1 MTTLIGHEIQRKELC
16 ELVITDRLP
25 SAIVFSGLHGIGK
38 RLVAREIGR
47 QLLCDLKEAA
57 PQGGCGTCRTCL
69 LFESGTHPDLH
80 TLTFSGEHG
89 AKVDDIRVVLDKM
102 SLKPFMGGK
111 KIAIFND
118 ADEISMVGANII
130 LKSLEEPRP
139 DTYFILVLAN
149 PSRLPAT
156 ILSRC
161 QRIFFDRLSTKE
173 IKQILDLRGIQEISE
188 ALTLLADGS
197 AASLDTLQAQADMWE
212 EIRNVVDKAWA
223 GDNAVIARAA
233 QEWGAEKTVLKDRL
247 TFLRTTIRQRLFATR
262 ADRDAAAVWAAALQ
276 NVLDA
281 EYLILDRHVN
291 PILTILKTLQSCNQA
306 LAATYQVTPRQR
318 PTLGDML
325 IDGR

>member
-1 MTTLIGHEIQRKELC
+1 VTTLIGHEIQRKELC

>member
-1 MTTLIGHEIQRKELC
+1 VTTLIGHEKQRKELRD
-16 ELVITDRLP
+16 LVIADRLP
-25 SAIVFSGLHGIGK
+25 SALVFSGLHGIGK
-38 RLVAREIGR
+38 RLVAREVAR
-47 QLLCDLKEAA
+47 QLLCDQKSEA

-80 TLTFSGEHG
+80 SLTFSGDRG
-89 AKVDDIRVVLDKM
+89 ATVDDVRIVLEKM

-111 KIAIFND
+111 KVTIFND

-161 QRIFFDRLSTKE
+161 QRIFFDRLSTEE
-173 IKQILDLRGIQEISE
+173 IKQILNLRGIQEISE

-197 AASLDTLQAQADMWE
+197 AASLDSLQAQADMWE
-212 EIRNVVDKAWA
+212 DVRNVVDKAWV
-223 GDNAVIARAA
+223 GDQAVIARAA
-233 QEWGAEKTVLKDRL
+233 QDWGAEKNLVKERL

-262 ADRDAAAVWAAALQ
+262 VDRNAAAVWGTALQ

-281 EYLILDRHVN
+281 EYLVLDRHVN
-291 PILTILKTLQSCNQA
+291 PTLAILKTLQSCNQA
-306 LAATYQVTPRQR
+306 LAATYQATPSLR

>member
-1 MTTLIGHEIQRKELC
+1 
-16 ELVITDRLP
+16 
-25 SAIVFSGLHGIGK
+25 
-38 RLVAREIGR
+38 
-47 QLLCDLKEAA
+47 LKEAA

-89 AKVDDIRVVLDKM
+89 AKVDDIRLVLDKM

-111 KIAIFND
+111 KVAIFND

-161 QRIFFDRLSTKE
+161 QRIFFDRLSTEE

-197 AASLDTLQAQADMWE
+197 ASSLDTLQAQADMWE

-262 ADRDAAAVWAAALQ
+262 ADRDAAAVWATALQ